1 MMNTEAKREKEPII
15 WHFLHIDNA
24 RPHLVQSKF
33 DSMGIHRLPHP
44 PYSPDI
50 APCDF
55 WLFGYLK
62 MKLEGMFFDTP
73 AALLAEVEEILGD
86 ISITEWVKVF
96 DEWKDRLKRCIDAE
110 GEYLEND

>member
-1 MMNTEAKREKEPII
+1 MMNAEAKREKTD
-15 WHFLHIDNA
+15 HMALLHLENA
-24 RPHLVQSKF
+24 LPHLVQLKF
-33 DSMGIHRLPHP
+33 DLMGIHQLSYP

-55 WLFGYLK
+55 WLFGDFK
-62 MKLEGMFFDTP
+62 MKLEKMFFDTP
-73 AALLAEVEEILGD
+73 AALLAKVKEILGN

-110 GEYLEND
+110 GEYL